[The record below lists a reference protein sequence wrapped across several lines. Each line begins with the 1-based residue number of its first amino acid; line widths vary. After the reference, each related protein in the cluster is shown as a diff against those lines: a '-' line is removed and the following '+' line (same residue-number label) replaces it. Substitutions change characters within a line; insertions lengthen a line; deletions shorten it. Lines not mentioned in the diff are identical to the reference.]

1 MARDYTYV
9 ALNAEG
15 QKTTGVMTAENE
27 QAVRSA
33 LFARGLAA
41 LTVTANRPESTSA
54 LSGLAELFGFG
65 RESGPAKPVK
75 SGAAPSPASASTPN
89 STADAKA
96 ASGATL
102 RDKFDALL
110 GVAPIDTKSLIL
122 FTKQFRTLFMA
133 GIPLGDVFRILRD
146 QTPEKR
152 LCAAVEDIRAL
163 IVEGQSLTT
172 AFRAHSKVFPPL
184 YASMIEAGEQSGSM
198 GVVLERLVKLLAH
211 EEKIRQKTA
220 SAVRYPKMVAGAMV
234 GAFVVLLNFVV
245 PQFAAVYSQSGR
257 ELPWATQLA
266 IGMHEVLA
274 EWGVLVLAVLAV
286 AFVLLRRWA
295 RSSAGRRTIDG
306 LLLKLPV
313 VGPVVQK
320 SVIARFATIFSIL
333 LKSGVSILES
343 MDILKSTV
351 DNAFFAAEFE
361 EVKVKIREGES
372 IAKAIGEVRSMSP
385 LAVSLC
391 TIGEQASR
399 LDSML
404 EELAEHYD
412 DEVNVAVEKMTD
424 SLGPMLIL
432 CLGVVILFF
441 ALAIF
446 MPMWDMISFV

>member
-1 MARDYTYV
+1 MARDYQYV

-15 QKTTGVMTAENE
+15 QKFSGVMTAENE
-27 QAVRSA
+27 EAVRAS
-33 LFARGLAA
+33 LFARGFAA
-41 LTVTANRPESTSA
+41 LSIEAVRPES
-54 LSGLAELFGFG
+54 FGFFG
-65 RESGPAKPVK
+65 LSDSKQSR
-75 SGAAPSPASASTPN
+75 ASRG
-89 STADAKA
+89 
-96 ASGATL
+96 ASGHSTHTPSSSNATTEKSTTL
-102 RDKFDALL
+102 REKLAVLTNF
-110 GVAPIDTKSLIL
+110 GPIDTKSLIL

-146 QTPEKR
+146 QTFEKR
-152 LCAAVEDIRAL
+152 LCAAVEDIRVR
-163 IVEGQSLTT
+163 IVEGQSLTS
-172 AFRAHSKVFPPL
+172 AFRAHSDVFPPL
-184 YASMIEAGEQSGSM
+184 YVSMIEAGEQSGSM

-220 SAVRYPKMVAGAMV
+220 SAVRYPKMVAAAMA

-257 ELPWATQLA
+257 ELPWVTQVA
-266 IGMHEVLA
+266 IGMHELLSEWGILVVGVLA
-274 EWGVLVLAVLAV
+274 A
-286 AFVLLRRWA
+286 AFVVFRRWS
-295 RSSAGRRTIDG
+295 RTQPGRHAIDG

-313 VGPVVQK
+313 VGPVVRK
-320 SVIARFATIFSIL
+320 SVIARFAAIFSIL
-333 LKSGVSILES
+333 LKSGISILDS

-361 EVKVKIREGES
+361 EMKVKIREGES
-372 IAKAIGEVRSMSP
+372 ISKAIGEVRSMSP

-404 EELAEHYD
+404 EELADHYD

-424 SLGPMLIL
+424 SLGPLLIV
-432 CLGVVILFF
+432 CLGGVILFF

>member
-1 MARDYTYV
+1 MAKDYKYI

-33 LFARGLAA
+33 LFARELAA
-41 LTVTANRPESTSA
+41 LTVEVNRPESASV
-54 LSGLAELFGFG
+54 LSGLVELFGFDRKHAPEKNG
-65 RESGPAKPVK
+65 NSGSHPTAGTTSEAESATG
-75 SGAAPSPASASTPN
+75 T
-89 STADAKA
+89 
-96 ASGATL
+96 TL
-102 RDKFDALL
+102 RDKLEALV
-110 GVAPIDTKSLIL
+110 GGAPVDTKPLIL

-133 GIPLGDVFRILRD
+133 GIPLGDIFRILRD

-152 LCAAVEDIRAL
+152 LCAAVEDIRAR
-163 IVEGQSLTT
+163 IIEGQNLTT
-172 AFRAHSKVFPPL
+172 AFRAHSKVFPPI

-198 GVVLERLVKLLAH
+198 EVVLDRLVMLLVH

-245 PQFAAVYSQSGR
+245 PQFATVYSQSGR
-257 ELPWATQLA
+257 DLPWATQLA

-274 EWGVLVLAVLAV
+274 EWGLLVLAVLV
-286 AFVLLRRWA
+286 PLFVLLRRWA
-295 RSSAGRRTIDG
+295 HSPAGRRTLDG
-306 LLLKLPV
+306 LLLKLPI

-320 SVIARFATIFSIL
+320 SVIARFAAIFSIL
-333 LKSGVSILES
+333 LKSGISILES

-361 EVKVKIREGES
+361 EMKVKIREGES
-372 IAKAIGEVRSMSP
+372 IAKAISEVRSMSP

-412 DEVNVAVEKMTD
+412 DEVNIAVEKMTD
-424 SLGPMLIL
+424 SLGPILIL
-432 CLGVVILFF
+432 CLGTVILFF

>member
-15 QKTTGVMTAENE
+15 QKTTGIMTAENE

-41 LTVTANRPESTSA
+41 LTVTANRPESASA
-54 LSGLAELFGFG
+54 LSGLADLFGFG
-65 RESGPAKPVK
+65 RGSAPAKPPKPGVP
-75 SGAAPSPASASTPN
+75 PSPAPAPTSTG
-89 STADAKA
+89 DAKA
-96 ASGATL
+96 ASGTL
-102 RDKFDALL
+102 VEKLEGLL
-110 GVAPIDTKSLIL
+110 GVTPVNTKSLIL

-152 LCAAVEDIRAL
+152 LCAAVEDIRAR

-172 AFRAHSKVFPPL
+172 AFRAHPKVFPPL

-220 SAVRYPKMVAGAMV
+220 SAVRYPKMVAGAMA

-266 IGMHEVLA
+266 IGMHHVLS

-306 LLLKLPV
+306 LLLKLPI

-320 SVIARFATIFSIL
+320 SVIARFAAIFSIL

-399 LDSML
+399 LDTML